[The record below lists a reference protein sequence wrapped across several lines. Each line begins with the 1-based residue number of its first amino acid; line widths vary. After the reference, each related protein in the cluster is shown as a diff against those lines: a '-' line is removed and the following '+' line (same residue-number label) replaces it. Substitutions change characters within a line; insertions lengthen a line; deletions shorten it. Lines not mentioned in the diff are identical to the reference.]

1 VGEFPELQGI
11 AGTYY
16 ARIEGENDEVAE
28 SLGEQYL
35 PKFAGDVL
43 PKTKTGT
50 TIALADRLDT
60 LTGIF
65 GIGQAPTGSKDPFA
79 LRRSAIGILRLVIE
93 NELDVSIEELITLA
107 LNAYGDVVADH
118 TKTLADAVA
127 FLEGRYRAKYE
138 DQGVAVDVIQ
148 AVQALSPKSPLDF
161 DKRVTAVNH
170 FRDLPEAAALAAANK
185 RVANILA
192 KEAEPTGAV
201 VEANLMEDA
210 EKALFAELAKI
221 TPVVEPL
228 FAAKDYTAALSALA
242 ALRVPVDAF
251 FDGVMVMADDADLK
265 ANRLRM
271 LAQLRDLF
279 TKVADISVLQH

>member
-1 VGEFPELQGI
+1 M
-11 AGTYY
+11 
-16 ARIEGENDEVAE
+16 
-28 SLGEQYL
+28 
-35 PKFAGDVL
+35 
-43 PKTKTGT
+43 
-50 TIALADRLDT
+50 
-60 LTGIF
+60 
-65 GIGQAPTGSKDPFA
+65 
-79 LRRSAIGILRLVIE
+79 
-93 NELDVSIEELITLA
+93 
-107 LNAYGDVVADH
+107 
-118 TKTLADAVA
+118 
-127 FLEGRYRAKYE
+127 
-138 DQGVAVDVIQ
+138 IQ

-251 FDGVMVMADDADLK
+251 FDVVMVMADDADLK